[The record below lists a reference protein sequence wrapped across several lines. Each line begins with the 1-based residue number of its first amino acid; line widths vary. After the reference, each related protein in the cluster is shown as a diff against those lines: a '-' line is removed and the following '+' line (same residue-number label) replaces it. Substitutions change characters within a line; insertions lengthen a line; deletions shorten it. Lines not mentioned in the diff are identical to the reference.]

1 MDSSAAATP
10 CTAAKSS
17 PAATQPS
24 PFIAAAAKSSPAA
37 AAQPAPSTVAAQ
49 PASPIPIVVD
59 DAVSPSP
66 TTSGGASH
74 TPSFFDN
81 SMDVEDNEHEI
92 GDGHRGSVRNTGS
105 MGRGS
110 WGSSTKL

>member
-24 PFIAAAAKSSPAA
+24 PFIAVAAKSSPAA
-37 AAQPAPSTVAAQ
+37 AAQ

-59 DAVSPSP
+59 DDVSPSP

-74 TPSFFDN
+74 TPFFFITPWMLKIMN
-81 SMDVEDNEHEI
+81 MRLGMVIE
-92 GDGHRGSVRNTGS
+92 VV
-105 MGRGS
+105 
-110 WGSSTKL
+110 